1 MLEINFEKIIK
12 ENYPNFIAKYPNFIT
27 NSIIWTIKKLFHQ
40 DEVNRY
46 LQNFGMKKNDD
57 FIDELF
63 DYLNF
68 TYKIDKISLENIP
81 KTGRVIFVANHPL
94 GGLDGLSVLRLISSV
109 RTDVKIL
116 ANVYLKK
123 IEPIKDMF
131 IGIDNLTNLNT
142 KETLKSIITH
152 IENEKAIIIFPAG
165 EVSRTKNFKVQD
177 GTWRDGFLKFA
188 KKTRA
193 PIVPIFIGGKNSP
206 LFYLASMINR
216 PLSGLLLGHELFNKR
231 DKFINIKV
239 GEMIPYENLNLGDF
253 SNAEVA
259 NLMKKHIYS
268 LKKDSKGIFKTQQ
281 ILIKAQDPNAL
292 ADEISR
298 GEKLGFT
305 RDNKGI
311 YLCETKEY
319 SPLLLEL
326 GRLRELTFRSVGEGT
341 SRRYDIDKF
350 DLYYKHLVLFDDE
363 KREIIGA
370 YRLGITDEIAPE
382 INSEKLYTQTL
393 FDYGAGSEFLFSN
406 GVELGRSF
414 VQPKFWG
421 SRALDYLWIG
431 IGAYVKKYPSTRYLF
446 GPVSIS
452 VSYPRPAR
460 NLIVYFYKKYF
471 SPKICAILSK
481 NSYKFSADEKAKL
494 DEIFCGETR
503 EQDFAILKNS
513 LAFYGLSVPTLY
525 KQYSDLCEDGGVSFH
540 DFGVDADFNDCVDG
554 FLVVDIKK
562 LKPEKRARYF
572 E

>member
-177 GTWRDGFLKFA
+177 GVWRDGFLKFA

-193 PIVPIFIGGKNSP
+193 PIVGKT
-206 LFYLASMINR
+206 
-216 PLSGLLLGHELFNKR
+216 H
-231 DKFINIKV
+231 
-239 GEMIPYENLNLGDF
+239 
-253 SNAEVA
+253 
-259 NLMKKHIYS
+259 
-268 LKKDSKGIFKTQQ
+268 
-281 ILIKAQDPNAL
+281 
-292 ADEISR
+292 
-298 GEKLGFT
+298 
-305 RDNKGI
+305 
-311 YLCETKEY
+311 
-319 SPLLLEL
+319 
-326 GRLRELTFRSVGEGT
+326 
-341 SRRYDIDKF
+341 
-350 DLYYKHLVLFDDE
+350 
-363 KREIIGA
+363 
-370 YRLGITDEIAPE
+370 
-382 INSEKLYTQTL
+382 
-393 FDYGAGSEFLFSN
+393 
-406 GVELGRSF
+406 
-414 VQPKFWG
+414 
-421 SRALDYLWIG
+421 
-431 IGAYVKKYPSTRYLF
+431 
-446 GPVSIS
+446 
-452 VSYPRPAR
+452 
-460 NLIVYFYKKYF
+460 
-471 SPKICAILSK
+471 
-481 NSYKFSADEKAKL
+481 
-494 DEIFCGETR
+494 
-503 EQDFAILKNS
+503 
-513 LAFYGLSVPTLY
+513 
-525 KQYSDLCEDGGVSFH
+525 
-540 DFGVDADFNDCVDG
+540 
-554 FLVVDIKK
+554 
-562 LKPEKRARYF
+562 RYF
-572 E
+572 T